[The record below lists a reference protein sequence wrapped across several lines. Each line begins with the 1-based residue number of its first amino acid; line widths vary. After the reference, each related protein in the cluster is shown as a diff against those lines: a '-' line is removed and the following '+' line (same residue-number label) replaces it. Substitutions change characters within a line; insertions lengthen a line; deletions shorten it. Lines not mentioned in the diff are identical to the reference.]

1 MVHIAKIRKFLE
13 LKSNNSVLNLDV
25 LKSLP
30 EFNNKKLETRTYFF
44 ETDVLVPLSILRP
57 YVYTAVYSVHN
68 NPCRPSWS
76 L

>member
-30 EFNNKKLETRTYFF
+30 EFNNKKLETRTIP
-44 ETDVLVPLSILRP
+44 ETLCI
-57 YVYTAVYSVHN
+57 H
-68 NPCRPSWS
+68 CS